1 MRTVVLTQSDFI
13 NCKNLLNRPLVN
25 YPQITQ
31 LELENYFFDDR
42 EECHKVFGTYDEHD
56 IIHSCVFVEFSKQD
70 RSWLIRYTGQQLFA
84 SIKTTIQT
92 IEYAISFAE
101 QAKFYRCSVAYF
113 DKHYKEW
120 ERLMSNHSASFSK
133 YICNTEEIIPIYK
146 KSSFEK
152 YWNTIQRRTT
162 YPRQLVIR
170 EYVLPQQYR
179 THFNET
185 I

>member
-1 MRTVVLTQSDFI
+1 LA
-13 NCKNLLNRPLVN
+13 N

-42 EECHKVFGTYDEHD
+42 EERHKVFGTYNEHD
-56 IIHSCVFVEFSKQD
+56 ILHSCVFVEFSNQD
-70 RSWLIRYTGQQLFA
+70 RSWTIRYAVQQLFA
-84 SIKTTIQT
+84 SVKTTIVT
-92 IEYAISFAE
+92 IDYAISFAE
-101 QAKFYRCSVAYF
+101 QAKFYRGSVAYF

-120 ERLMSNHSASFSK
+120 ERLMSTHSDTFSK
-133 YICNTEEIIPIYK
+133 YICNTEEIIPMYK

-152 YWNTIQRRTT
+152 YWNNIQRRVS

-170 EYVLPQQYR
+170 EYVLPQEYR
-179 THFNET
+179 TYFNAT